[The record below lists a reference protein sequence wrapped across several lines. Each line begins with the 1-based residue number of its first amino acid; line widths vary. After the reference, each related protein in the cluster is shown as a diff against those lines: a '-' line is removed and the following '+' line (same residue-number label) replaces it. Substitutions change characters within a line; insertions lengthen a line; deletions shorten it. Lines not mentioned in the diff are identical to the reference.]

1 VANKDNSKF
10 DVDNIL
16 SNEVLPLTLS
26 AHSVTL
32 RPVVISQDFPILFR
46 FRTDPQYLHL
56 WHLDPYIPT
65 FEKYAAQMEQMFDT
79 FFDSFMMVETDNADV
94 PIGFV
99 YSYDMNR
106 INGYTFACTFVT
118 SLRRGKGAIA
128 TVLFMDYLFKTIP
141 LRKIYVD
148 VLAYNHLSLKT
159 CLNGGFIKEG
169 CFKQHHWFGDRYW
182 DMYRLA
188 LYRDAF
194 PALRKRVIRGSVT

>member
-1 VANKDNSKF
+1 MKITNKDNSEF
-10 DVDNIL
+10 SGSNTL
-16 SNEVLPLTLS
+16 SNEALPLTLS
-26 AHSVTL
+26 ANGVTL
-32 RPVVISQDFPILFR
+32 RPVVIREDFPTLFR

-56 WHLDPYIPT
+56 WHLNPYIPT
-65 FEKYAAQMEQMFDT
+65 YEKYAAQMEQMIDT
-79 FFDSFMMVETDNADV
+79 FFDAFMMVEANNADS

-106 INGYTFACTFVT
+106 TNGYAFACTFVT
-118 SLRRGKGAIA
+118 SSTRGKGAIA

-141 LRKIYVD
+141 MRKIYVD

-194 PALRKRVIRGSVT
+194 TALKKRVIRA